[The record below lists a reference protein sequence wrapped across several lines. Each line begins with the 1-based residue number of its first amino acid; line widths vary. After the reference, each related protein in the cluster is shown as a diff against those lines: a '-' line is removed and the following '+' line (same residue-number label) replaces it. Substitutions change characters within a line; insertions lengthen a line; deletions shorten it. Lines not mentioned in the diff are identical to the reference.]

1 MGTTTKAIARVA
13 GVSEGLIFSM
23 FDSKTDVFFEAT
35 ALQSKLGYQANLDFV
50 MSLNEKHGTGIGN
63 AILIRE
69 WLSPRLSKFRA
80 ALLEEIRITWHN
92 VDLWRRI
99 QNVKQELV
107 SDVRLAGKKASLT
120 PLERAVQTMADA
132 VGAEDELVNNAG
144 IIQEK
149 PFLDTTEADWD
160 RMLGIDLKSVFL
172 TSRAVLPGMVAR
184 GSGVIVNLA
193 SDLGILG
200 RENYAPYCAAKAGV
214 IGLTRSLAREFAP
227 HGIRVNAI
235 APGPVNTAMVSLQHM
250 SAEWME
256 KELAIPQHRVAEPE
270 EIAATALFLASDLS
284 RFYCGQVL
292 GPNGG
297 SAMP

>member
-1 MGTTTKAIARVA
+1 MTTISLQ
-13 GVSEGLIFSM
+13 G
-23 FDSKTDVFFEAT
+23 KTALVTGAATGIGRAT
-35 ALQSKLGYQANLDFV
+35 ALLFAQAGARVVVNHLRQPEAAQAV
-50 MSLNEKHGTGIGN
+50 VT
-63 AILIRE
+63 AIV
-69 WLSPRLSKFRA
+69 A
-80 ALLEEIRITWHN
+80 AGGEAFAIDADVSHAADVQRM
-92 VDLWRRI
+92 VDEAG
-99 QNVKQELV
+99 ELHI
-107 SDVRLAGKKASLT
+107 
-120 PLERAVQTMADA
+120 
-132 VGAEDELVNNAG
+132 LVNNAG

-149 PFLDTTEADWD
+149 PFLDTTEDDWD
-160 RMLGIDLKSVFL
+160 RMLGVDLKSVFL
-172 TSRAVLPGMVAR
+172 TARAALPGMVAR

-200 RENYAPYCAAKAGV
+200 RENYAPYCTAKAGV

-235 APGPVNTAMVSLQHM
+235 APGPVNTAMVSLENM

-256 KELAIPQHRVAEPE
+256 KELAIPLHRVAEPE

>member
-1 MGTTTKAIARVA
+1 MKHALSLQGR
-13 GVSEGLIFSM
+13 
-23 FDSKTDVFFEAT
+23 T
-35 ALQSKLGYQANLDFV
+35 ALVTGAA
-50 MSLNEKHGTGIGN
+50 TGIGRAI
-63 AILIRE
+63 AILFAQAGARVVVNHLGQAE
-69 WLSPRLSKFRA
+69 A
-80 ALLEEIRITWHN
+80 ALA
-92 VDLWRRI
+92 VMQAI
-99 QNVKQELV
+99 QRDGGEALAIDADV
-107 SDVRLAGKKASLT
+107 SR
-120 PLERAVQTMADA
+120 ADA
-132 VGAEDELVNNAG
+132 VRRLAAEAGEVHILVNNAG

-160 RMLGIDLKSVFL
+160 RMLGVDLKSVFL

-184 GSGVIVNLA
+184 GSGAIVNLA

-200 RENYAPYCAAKAGV
+200 RERYAPYCAAKAGV

-227 HGIRVNAI
+227 QGIRVNAI
-235 APGPVNTAMVSLQHM
+235 APGPVNTAMISLEHM
-250 SAEWME
+250 SPGWIE

-297 SAMP
+297 SVMP